1 MSKYNVFTVYL
12 AALVVLA
19 IPGEIGYAYLSRHM
33 ESSTLSRCS
42 YLISSYLPLLLRT
55 CGDQIERG
63 REEAEETTIEL
74 EPVVPVALQ
83 LAMVETATVIHELA
97 EAQGFSN
104 GVSRGEEETLGVAMR
119 VLEGWRRWR

>member
-1 MSKYNVFTVYL
+1 M
-12 AALVVLA
+12 
-19 IPGEIGYAYLSRHM
+19 
-33 ESSTLSRCS
+33 
-42 YLISSYLPLLLRT
+42 

-63 REEAEETTIEL
+63 REEAEETTIES
-74 EPVVPVALQ
+74 EPVALQ
-83 LAMVETATVIHELA
+83 LALAMVETATVIHELA

>member
-33 ESSTLSRCS
+33 ESSTLSMCS

-74 EPVVPVALQ
+74 EP
-83 LAMVETATVIHELA
+83 VETATVIHELA